1 MAFDCPFVEH
11 PVVKYVGR
19 YMPPTIV
26 SCPTC
31 GRNENED
38 FPDKVREV
46 ESALQKAKRPD
57 LKVAVLNCLVNGPGE
72 AKDADV
78 GLVFGRG
85 KAAIYKHGK
94 HLATVD
100 TEQAIPKLL
109 DVIGRTW

>member
-1 MAFDCPFVEH
+1 MGDCPFTEH
-11 PVVKYVGR
+11 PVVKYVGH
-19 YMPPTIV
+19 YMSPTIV

-46 ESALQKAKRPD
+46 ERALQKANRPD

-72 AKDADV
+72 AEDADV

-85 KAAIYKHGK
+85 KAVIYQHGER
-94 HLATVD
+94 LATVD
-100 TEQAIPKLL
+100 TDQAISKLL
-109 DVIGRTW
+109 EVIERTW